1 MTAVQPRAT
10 RRRSLWSQLPR
21 APRSAFVLAGLVMAA
36 AVATQATEVARLF
49 IGVIGLFVIVL
60 ITVSDRDL
68 ALKLITIWLI
78 FLGLIRR
85 ALIPFAGWSTRD
97 PLLLVSPAVAIV
109 LLITGR
115 RLGTPPRTMLSSL
128 ALFLLLWSGVQVLN
142 PAEPD
147 LAVAAQATL
156 FYVTPPL
163 WFFVGRTMTLEQ
175 HDRILNVVFWCM
187 VPVIIHGL
195 YQSFFRLLPFEYTW
209 VGVSDIGPAI
219 FLPGFVIRPFSSLTS
234 PQEYGVFLS
243 LGIAVIY
250 SRILHGI
257 GPRRWLILFMM
268 ASFLALFL
276 QASRTTLLLCLLA
289 VGVVTVTRIR
299 SFAVTI
305 ATVGVAVAVVLFAF
319 ANPVERAPTDETE
332 QGGADVGTLI
342 NHQLT
347 GLTNPEASTAPLHIE
362 LTLQGLEEGIENPL
376 GVGVSRGTLAV
387 ARFSVAN
394 YRSAENDVGNSL
406 AALGVLGGLAL
417 VLFIVGGIAG
427 ARRLYRSE
435 NHVRYLIWL
444 GFGVASIFNWLNGG
458 LYTTTM
464 LLWLG
469 MGGVARQLGEQ
480 RVAKIRAL
488 APPPSVTSA

>member
-1 MTAVQPRAT
+1 MTAVQPRTT

-85 ALIPFAGWSTRD
+85 ALIPFAGWSDRD
-97 PLLLVSPAVAIV
+97 PLLLVSPAVAVV

-115 RLGTPPRTMLSSL
+115 RLGTPPRTMLASL
-128 ALFLLLWSGVQVLN
+128 SLFLLLWSGVQVLN
-142 PAEPD
+142 PSEPS
-147 LAVAAQATL
+147 LLVAAQATL
-156 FYVTPPL
+156 FYVSPPL
-163 WFFVGRTMTLEQ
+163 WFFVGRTMTLDQ

-187 VPVIIHGL
+187 VPVIVHGL

-234 PQEYGVFLS
+234 PQEYGVFLAM
-243 LGIAVIY
+243 GITIVY
-250 SRILHGI
+250 SRILHGV
-257 GPRRWLILFMM
+257 GSRRWLIPFMLVGLM
-268 ASFLALFL
+268 ALFL
-276 QASRTTLLLCLLA
+276 QASRTTLLFCLLT
-289 VGVVTVTRIR
+289 VGVLTVARIR
-299 SFAVTI
+299 SFAITI
-305 ATVGVAVAVVLFAF
+305 ATVGIAVAIVLFAF
-319 ANPVERAPTDETE
+319 ANPVPRAEEDETR
-332 QGGADVGTLI
+332 QGGADVGRLI

-347 GLTNPEASTAPLHIE
+347 GLTNPEASTAPLHLE
-362 LTLQGLEEGIENPL
+362 LILEGLEEGLQNPL
-376 GVGVSRGTLAV
+376 GVGVSRGTLASQ
-387 ARFSVAN
+387 RFAVET
-394 YRSAENDVGNSL
+394 YRSAENDIGNSL
-406 AALGVLGGLAL
+406 AALGVPGGMVLT
-417 VLFIVGGIAG
+417 LFIIAGIAG
-427 ARRLYRSE
+427 ARRLYRLE
-435 NHVRYLIWL
+435 NHVRYLIWM
-444 GFGVASIFNWLNGG
+444 GFGVACIFNWLNGG

-464 LLWLG
+464 LLWLS

-480 RVAKIRAL
+480 RSAKLRAL
-488 APPPSVTSA
+488 APATARDVA

>member
-97 PLLLVSPAVAIV
+97 PLLLVSPAVAVV

-115 RLGTPPRTMLSSL
+115 RLGTPPRTMLASL
-128 ALFLLLWSGVQVLN
+128 SLFLLLWSGVQVLN
-142 PAEPD
+142 PFEPS
-147 LAVAAQATL
+147 LSVAAQATL

-163 WFFVGRTMTLEQ
+163 WFFVGRTMTLDQ
-175 HDRILNVVFWCM
+175 HDRILNIVFWCM

-234 PQEYGVFLS
+234 PQEYGVFLAM
-243 LGIAVIY
+243 GITIVYA
-250 SRILHGI
+250 RILHGVGI
-257 GPRRWLILFMM
+257 RRWLIPFMLVGFM
-268 ASFLALFL
+268 ALFL
-276 QASRTTLLLCLLA
+276 QASRTTLLFCLLT
-289 VGVVTVTRIR
+289 VGILTVARIR

-305 ATVGVAVAVVLFAF
+305 ATVGIAVAIVLFAF
-319 ANPVERAPTDETE
+319 ANPVPRAEEDETR
-332 QGGADVGTLI
+332 QGGADVGRLI

-347 GLTNPEASTAPLHIE
+347 GLTNPEASTAPLHLE
-362 LTLQGLEEGIENPL
+362 LILEGLEEGLQNPL
-376 GVGVSRGTLAV
+376 GVGVSRGTLASQ
-387 ARFSVAN
+387 RFAVEA
-394 YRSAENDVGNSL
+394 YRSAENDIGNSL
-406 AALGVLGGLAL
+406 AALGVPGGLVL
-417 VLFIVGGIAG
+417 VLFIIAGIAG
-427 ARRLYRSE
+427 ARRLYRLE
-435 NHVRYLIWL
+435 NHVRYLTWM
-444 GFGVASIFNWLNGG
+444 GFGVACIFNWLNGG

-464 LLWLG
+464 LLWLS

-480 RVAKIRAL
+480 RSAKLRAL
-488 APPPSVTSA
+488 APATARDVA